1 MAYKGEQHCSFSLM
15 IYTTR
20 HTGKHMPAGL
30 QSPSFGA
37 IEGPAN
43 FVQTILSQVVA

>member
-1 MAYKGEQHCSFSLM
+1 
-15 IYTTR
+15 
-20 HTGKHMPAGL
+20 MPAGL

-37 IEGPAN
+37 IEESAN